1 MTGGIAGDWERRW
14 YSVDDAE
21 RADYPYEKK
30 IVKLEFCFTP

>member
-14 YSVDDAE
+14 YSADDAE

-30 IVKLEFCFTP
+30 NS